1 MLFLRLKIRE
11 MERLFNTGKEV
22 VKKTFTLA
30 YASSVYL
37 LIVNRIAKRYSGKEL
52 SFLLGQDEGFVDDL
66 ESLKRSTNDLELMVA
81 LNHIFREGEL
91 VLGRIDDHQRY
102 PFEMSIWEEEFGR
115 CYRME
120 YYLNEVESIGF
131 FHLIDAIK
139 YDESREKY
147 IEERILIEVALQ
159 DFIDTDYFRKLR
171 TPLELYHRIQV
182 WLDRRVR
189 PMSLKLVLDN
199 YWGRKGKAVLRRTRQ
214 RSFGYRFQQHK
225 SDS

>member
-1 MLFLRLKIRE
+1 
-11 MERLFNTGKEV
+11 MEELFNIGKEV
-22 VKKTFTLA
+22 VKKSFTLA
-30 YASSVYL
+30 SASSVYL
-37 LIVNRIAKRYSGKEL
+37 LIVNRIAKRYSRKEL
-52 SFLLGQDEGFVDDL
+52 SFLLGQDDGFVDEL
-66 ESLKRSTNDLELMVA
+66 QHLKRSTNDLELMVA

-91 VLGRIDDHQRY
+91 VLGRMDDHQRY
-102 PFEMSIWEEEFGR
+102 PFEMSIWEEAFGT

-120 YYLNEVESIGF
+120 YYLNEVESVVF
-131 FHLIDAIK
+131 FHLIDHVK
-139 YDESREKY
+139 YDERQEKF

-159 DFIDTDYFRKLR
+159 DLIDADYFKKLR
-171 TPLELYHRIQV
+171 TPMELHNRIQV
-182 WLDRRVR
+182 WLERRIR

>member
-1 MLFLRLKIRE
+1 
-11 MERLFNTGKEV
+11 MEELFNTGREV

-37 LIVNRIAKRYSGKEL
+37 LIVNRIAKGCSAEEL
-52 SFLLGQDEGFVDDL
+52 SFLLGQDDGFVDELQHL
-66 ESLKRSTNDLELMVA
+66 ERSTNDLELMVA
-81 LNHIFREGEL
+81 LNNIFREGNL
-91 VLGRIDDHQRY
+91 VLGESDDEQCY
-102 PFEMSIWEEEFGR
+102 LFELSIWKESFGM

-120 YYLNEVESIGF
+120 YYLNEVESIVF
-131 FHLIDAIK
+131 FHLIDHIK
-139 YDESREKY
+139 YDESREKC

-159 DFIDTDYFRKLR
+159 DLIDADYFKKLR
-171 TPLELYHRIQV
+171 TPMELHNRIQV
-182 WLDRRVR
+182 WLERRIR

-199 YWGRKGKAVLRRTRQ
+199 YWGRKGKAVLKRTRQ

>member
-1 MLFLRLKIRE
+1 MDE
-11 MERLFNTGKEV
+11 LFNIGKEV
-22 VKKTFTLA
+22 AKKTFTLA

-37 LIVNRIAKRYSGKEL
+37 LIVNRIAKRYSRKEL

-66 ESLKRSTNDLELMVA
+66 ESLKRSTNDLELVVA

-102 PFEMSIWEEEFGR
+102 PFEMSIWEEGFGR

-131 FHLIDAIK
+131 FHLIDDMK
-139 YDESREKY
+139 YNENQERF
-147 IEERILIEVALQ
+147 IEERILVEVALQ
-159 DFIDTDYFRKLR
+159 DLIDRDYFKKLR
-171 TPLELYHRIQV
+171 TPRELYHRIQV
-182 WLDRRVR
+182 WLERRIQ

-199 YWGRKGKAVLRRTRQ
+199 YWGRKGKAVLKRTRQ